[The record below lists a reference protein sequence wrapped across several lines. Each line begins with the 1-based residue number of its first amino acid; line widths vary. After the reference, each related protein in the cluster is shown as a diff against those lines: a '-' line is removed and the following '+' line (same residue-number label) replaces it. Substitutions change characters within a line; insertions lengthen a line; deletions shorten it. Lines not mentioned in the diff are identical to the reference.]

1 MSEKYTL
8 NNLLKLMR
16 KLREPTTGCPWDIK
30 QSYETIAPCT
40 IEEAYEV
47 VDAIDR
53 KDFSHLKE
61 ELGDLLFQVVFYAQL
76 GDEDGYFD
84 FNDIIDALTSKLIRR
99 HPHVFPDGHLD
110 SQASQQALSDKQIK
124 TNWETMKQTERN
136 NKGKHNILADI
147 PVGLPA
153 LTRGE
158 KLQKRAAKNGFD
170 WENIQDVMAK
180 MHEELNELDVEI
192 QKDVSSKAVVEEL
205 GDMFFTCINLA
216 RHLGV
221 SSESI
226 VRKANAKFETRFNF
240 LEANAECSVS
250 ELTPEQMHLLWEKS
264 KQQ

>member
-1 MSEKYTL
+1 MSKNYTL
-8 NNLLKLMR
+8 NDLLALMR
-16 KLREPTTGCPWDIK
+16 RLRNPKSGCPWDIK
-30 QSYETIAPCT
+30 QNYETIAPCT

-84 FNDIIDALTSKLIRR
+84 FNDIVDALTTKLIRR
-99 HPHVFPDGHLD
+99 HPHVFPNGNLNDEVV
-110 SQASQQALSDKQIK
+110 AQALSDEQIK
-124 TNWETMKQTERN
+124 TSWETIKQTERI
-136 NKGKHNILADI
+136 NKGKHKILADV

-158 KLQKRAAKNGFD
+158 KLQKRASKHGFD
-170 WENIQDVMAK
+170 WENAQDVMLK
-180 MHEELNELDVEI
+180 MHEELHELELEMK
-192 QKDVSSKAVVEEL
+192 KDPSSEAAVEEL
-205 GDMFFTCINLA
+205 GDMFFTCMNLA

-226 VRKANAKFETRFNF
+226 VRKANAKFESRFNF
-240 LEANAECSVS
+240 VEANAGCPVDN
-250 ELTPEQMHLLWEKS
+250 LTAEKMNVLWEKS